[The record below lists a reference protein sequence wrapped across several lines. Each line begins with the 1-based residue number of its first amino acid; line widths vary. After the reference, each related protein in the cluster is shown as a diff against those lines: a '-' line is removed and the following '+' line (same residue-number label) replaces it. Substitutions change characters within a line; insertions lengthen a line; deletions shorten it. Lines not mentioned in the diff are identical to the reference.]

1 MLLWCRKKRKKLQLH
16 NLCLSWNKMLMWWR
30 TISTWESTWTAEEKI
45 STDLRSQGSWDAA
58 ICDAT
63 SWIFSS
69 RRCDEHSGLYF
80 VLLGEL
86 TTPKEWVNWSGRL
99 AQWLAILSY
108 TYRTA
113 APSRD
118 RYRKYFMPPQDIWM
132 VVRYLPENKLLLFIS
147 SVKKDSVFIV
157 LFMEWF

>member
-1 MLLWCRKKRKKLQLH
+1 MQKEKKKAPATQPGTRCWCGGGLEVPGSPHEQLKRRSAQ
-16 NLCLSWNKMLMWWR
+16 
-30 TISTWESTWTAEEKI
+30 ISVSK
-45 STDLRSQGSWDAA
+45 GSWDAA

-86 TTPKEWVNWSGRL
+86 ATPKEWANWSGRL

-108 TYRTA
+108 TYWTA

-132 VVRYLPENKLLLFIS
+132 VVRYLPENNKLLLFIL
-147 SVKKDSVFIV
+147 SVKKDSVFFV

>member
-1 MLLWCRKKRKKLQLH
+1 MLIFVFWCYCDAERKEKSSSYTTR
-16 NLCLSWNKMLMWWR
+16 NKMLMWWR
-30 TISTWESTWTAEEKI
+30 TEELKRRSAQISVSK
-45 STDLRSQGSWDAA
+45 GSWDAA

-63 SWIFSS
+63 SWRFSS
-69 RRCDEHSGLYF
+69 RSCDEHSGLYF

-86 TTPKEWVNWSGRL
+86 ATPKEWANWSGRL

-132 VVRYLPENKLLLFIS
+132 VVRHLPENNKLLLFIL